1 MIVFV
6 KRKLQNK
13 KCLNGCLL
21 LGITLFIAIAACTPM
36 FQKGSLNMLLRSKFE
51 AVIEEQNVYPSVLS
65 RSTRIEGEE
74 LSYQAIKGKMDGYL
88 QTWQTYVEVPEV
100 AVEKHIWL
108 DGYFIK
114 RQYGLNAD
122 WMEIGCIPEM
132 ENHIQML
139 TGESFVGAE
148 EIKDAYP
155 CILTEK
161 VMDKFGL
168 LVGEKLE
175 FAGITDASGNPLV
188 LQVTG
193 IFDEAT
199 NTDVFWYVEADEY
212 ERQLFVSESTMESII
227 AEYSI
232 REVNYELYL
241 LLDYLEIHSGNALD
255 VLYYMEQYHEKDA
268 AFVEN
273 ISEILKDY
281 SAQKQ
286 FVETIFWVL
295 ELPIF
300 VLLLAFI
307 YMVSGQI
314 LNMEKGEISMLGSR
328 GFSRRQIMLI
338 YMYQSGILAG
348 IGMVLGLSLGYLLC
362 KLAASTDAFLQFSL
376 KATDIYKPTFAMI
389 IYAII
394 AGVFVV
400 AFMTIPVFFYA
411 KDSVIGRKNKKNM
424 DRNGGVFEKYWID
437 IILLACS
444 LYLLY
449 NHNKQIDLLVN
460 QVMTGQ
466 YLDPLIFLNVTL
478 FLFASGLLGLRLIRY
493 VVRLIFHI
501 GRKKWKPH
509 TYASFLQIMRAD
521 GKQRFISVFLIF
533 TVAMGIFNATV
544 AGTINENN
552 EQRIRYNIGTD
563 VVVSERWKPKVHMDS
578 NLKKSVRYYEEPAY
592 HRYDGLSERLVQK
605 MTRVIRDEEVEVSA
619 SGKSLEECDLMAIHT
634 KEFGETASLQDNLND
649 THWYYYLND
658 LAGTG
663 AGVLISRNLAEEMEL
678 KVGDSIRY
686 TRGNPLAGEG
696 EENETSCNGIVCG
709 IFDAW
714 PGFEQYQYVYDED
727 GKMVEKQQYMIVV
740 NYVYE
745 VNVFGATPYE
755 IWMKLE
761 DDAELSDI
769 ENYLMEHNMDIDS
782 LVGMEE
788 EVDEVRNLAMI
799 QITNGLFSLSFL
811 ISIILCTVGF
821 LIYWITAMKQRELLY
836 GVYRAMGMRMREV
849 NKMLLYE
856 QSFSS
861 MFAGVFGGIAG
872 LIASLLYT
880 KLLAIVYL
888 PEKHNISLK
897 TYIDGMDM
905 GRLFI
910 LVVCMIG
917 ICFVV
922 IKRQIRNSDIL
933 QAIKMGED

>member
-51 AVIEEQNVYPSVLS
+51 AVIEEDNVYPAVLS
-65 RSTRIEGEE
+65 RGTRIEGED
-74 LSYQAIKGKMDGYL
+74 LSYSAIKENMDGYL
-88 QTWQTYVEVPEV
+88 QTWQTYIDVSEK
-100 AVEKHIWL
+100 ALEKHIWL

-114 RQYGLNAD
+114 RQYGLNTD
-122 WMEIGCIPEM
+122 WMDIGCIPDM

-139 TGESFVGAE
+139 TGESFVEAE
-148 EIKDAYP
+148 ETDGVIP

-161 VMDKFGL
+161 VMDQYGL
-168 LVGEKLE
+168 LVGEQIE
-175 FAGITDASGNPLV
+175 FTGITDTSGDPLV
-188 LQVTG
+188 LQITG
-193 IFDEAT
+193 IFDEADI
-199 NTDVFWYVEADEY
+199 TDVFWHVEADEY
-212 ERQLFVSESTMESII
+212 DRQFFISESAMEHIVT
-227 AEYSI
+227 EYSI
-232 REVNYELYL
+232 REVNYEIYL
-241 LLDYLEIHSGNALD
+241 LLDYLEINSTNASD
-255 VLYYMEQYHEKDA
+255 VLYYLEQYHEKDEL
-268 AFVEN
+268 FVEN
-273 ISEILKDY
+273 ISEILKDF
-281 SAQKQ
+281 SNQKQ
-286 FVETIFWVL
+286 FVTTIFWVL

-300 VLLLAFI
+300 VLLLAFV

-314 LNMEKGEISMLGSR
+314 LSMEKGEISMLGSR
-328 GFSRRQIMLI
+328 GFSRKKIMQIYL
-338 YMYQSGILAG
+338 YQSGILAG
-348 IGMVLGLSLGYLLC
+348 IGMVIGLPLGYLLC

-376 KATDIYKPTFAMI
+376 KSTGIYKPTGAMI
-389 IYAII
+389 LYAIV

-411 KDSVIGRKNKKNM
+411 KDSVVGRKNKKIM
-424 DRNGGVFEKYWID
+424 ERNGGFFEKYWID
-437 IILLACS
+437 VILLACS

-449 NHNKQIDLLVN
+449 NHNKQIDSLVSD
-460 QVMTGQ
+460 VMAGE

-478 FLFASGLLGLRLIRY
+478 FLFAAGLLGLRLIRY

-552 EQRIRYNIGTD
+552 EQRIRYNIGAD
-563 VVVSERWKPKVHMDS
+563 VVVSEKWKPKVYMDS
-578 NLKKSVRYYEEPAY
+578 NLQKSVRYYEEPAY
-592 HRYDGLSERLVQK
+592 QRYEGLSEQLVEK
-605 MTRVIRDEEVEVSA
+605 MTRVIRDDEVKISVS
-619 SGKSLEECDLMAIHT
+619 GNSLEQCNLMAVHT
-634 KEFGETASLQDNLND
+634 KEFGEVASLQEDLND
-649 THWYYYLND
+649 THWYNYLNN
-658 LAGTG
+658 LAKNG
-663 AGVLISRNLAEEMEL
+663 AGVLISRNLADEMDL
-678 KVGDSIRY
+678 KVGDSLRY

-714 PGFEQYQYVYDED
+714 PGYEQYQYVSDEN
-727 GKMVEKQQYMIVV
+727 GKTTEKQQYMIVV

-755 IWMKLE
+755 IWMELKNG
-761 DDAELSDI
+761 ATLSDV
-769 ENYLMEHNMDIDS
+769 EDYLVNQNITLAS
-782 LVGMEE
+782 IVGMQE
-788 EVDEVRNLAMI
+788 EVDEVRNSAMI
-799 QITNGLFSLSFL
+799 QITNGLFSLSFV
-811 ISIILCTVGF
+811 ISIVLCTIGF

-836 GVYRAMGMRMREV
+836 GVYRAMGMRMKEV

-861 MFAGVFGGIAG
+861 MLAGVFGGVAG
-872 LIASLLYT
+872 VSASLLYT
-880 KLLAIVYL
+880 RLLAIVYL
-888 PEKHNISLK
+888 PEKHNISLR
-897 TYIDGMDM
+897 TYINAMDM
-905 GRLFI
+905 SRLFL
-910 LVVCMIG
+910 LVACMI
-917 ICFVV
+917 IVCFFV